1 MQRSSRA
8 RLRALLLVAVVVG
21 LVLLPAAT
29 ASAHGDGHI
38 GDLEYTIGFGTEPA
52 YAGQPNSV
60 ELLLVHDG
68 QPVTDLRA
76 GEVQVEVSFG
86 DASTTF
92 DMEPNFALD
101 EFGDPGDYRAWFVPS
116 EAGPYTFHFTGE
128 VDGEEFDVEMSSG
141 ADTFSEVLPLADS
154 MFPPVN
160 VPSTDQL
167 VARIEQESQRTQAA
181 QDAAD
186 AANDEASSAKTT
198 ATIAVILG
206 ALGVIAGIAGIAVGR
221 HRA

>member
-8 RLRALLLVAVVVG
+8 RLRALLLISVVVG
-21 LVLLPAAT
+21 LVLLPAAS
-29 ASAHGDGHI
+29 ASAHGHGHV

-68 QPVTDLRA
+68 EPVTELPPGDL
-76 GEVQVEVSFG
+76 QVEVSFG

-92 DMEPNFALD
+92 DMEANFEVG

-116 EAGPYTFHFTGE
+116 EPGAYTFHFTGE
-128 VDGEEFDVEMSSG
+128 VDGEEFDVEMTS
-141 ADTFSEVLPLADS
+141 APDTFSEVLPLTDS

-160 VPSTDQL
+160 APTADQL
-167 VARIEQESQRTQAA
+167 AARIEQESQRTQAA
-181 QDAAD
+181 QAAAA

-221 HRA
+221 RKA